1 MPHGKTKFQDIWLE
15 KELDG
20 VLLKEWCCVS
30 TNNTYFARCNLC
42 VERFDISSGGFS
54 QVKSHH
60 KGKKHKIKFDSRFKN
75 KSTISQAFSQNNNCN
90 TENALSHDMQIYKA
104 ETLWALRVA
113 ESNMSFKSCNETV
126 ELFKEMFPDSII
138 ASEMQLKEKKVAY
151 VICHG
156 IYKNFQELLKK
167 DISSCCT
174 KFTIAFDET
183 TNAQVKRQLDVYARY
198 WSGDLN
204 IVSCR
209 YLTSVFLGHATA
221 DIILK
226 ELLDVL
232 SYFNISLDNIIC
244 LSMDNPNVNKC
255 LLRKF
260 NERMRNECGKE
271 TVSLGACNL
280 HVANNSFKHL
290 LHALDVVSFDEFATD
305 VHFFLKYSAARRE
318 DYQCIEEVTQ
328 ETAKFFLKH
337 VSSRWLTIGP
347 VAQRLLDQWG
357 NLCEYFLKFLP
368 SQKSQ
373 EKHLNTDRYKRIHAA
388 LKNPVMPS
396 FLAFLIFTH
405 KYFENFSLCFQSESP
420 KIHVLYEEINNLI
433 RSVMTQVLKD
443 SVVAKKEGNDLEVVK
458 LDNKDNWKKL
468 NDIEIGMRA
477 KNLIQEVS
485 ENDKKLFLMG
495 VRKAIFST
503 INYMR
508 SNFPYCNQIL
518 KDMDIFRPLDIKMSI
533 THGLHAIS
541 RIAKYLHFSENAIDN
556 IREEWKIL
564 KLDDQAHEIL
574 LQNADSRIDIYWH
587 SLESVVNSN
596 KEIKYRNLIN
606 LIKTALVLPHGNA
619 DPERGFSINN
629 SMLKGG
635 FNEHSIKS
643 LRFVKD
649 AVKNYGGV
657 RKVPITTSLLNDVKN
672 SHKAYQQYMEKQK
685 AKEENLMKEKK
696 QKEIENSERQMN
708 RKRKCD
714 MDMKINEIDAN
725 ICHIKEEKNIALG
738 LISEGTE
745 RLSKSIMEKNNV
757 ETTVASA
764 LISQATEQLKKLEA
778 KLSEIEKEKAQIL
791 KKMAKC
797 ETK

>member
-1 MPHGKTKFQDIWLE
+1 MPHGKTKFQDTWLE

-20 VLLKEWCCVS
+20 VFLKEWCCVAE
-30 TNNTYFARCNLC
+30 NNIYFAKCNLC
-42 VERFDISSGGFS
+42 VEKFEISSGGFC
-54 QVKSHH
+54 QVKTHH
-60 KGKKHKIKFDSRFKN
+60 RGKKHKLKFNARFKN
-75 KSTISQAFSQNNNCN
+75 KSHIAESIVQKVNCN
-90 TENALSHDMQIYKA
+90 DENALSQDMQVAKA

-113 ESNMSFKSCNETV
+113 ESNISFKSCTETV
-126 ELFKEMFPDSII
+126 ELFPEMFPDSII
-138 ASEMQLKEKKVAY
+138 ASKMQLKEKKVAY
-151 VICHG
+151 VISHG

-167 DISSCCT
+167 DLSSCAT

-198 WSGDLN
+198 WSADFS

-221 DIILK
+221 DIILS

-232 SYFNISLDNIIC
+232 SSFNISLNDIIC
-244 LSMDNPNVNKC
+244 LSMDNPNVNKS

-260 NERMRNECGKE
+260 NDKMREECGKE
-271 TVSLGACNL
+271 TVALGACNL

-290 LHALDVVSFDEFATD
+290 LNALDVVSFDEFATD

-337 VSSRWLTIGP
+337 VSSRWLTTGP
-347 VAQRLLDQWG
+347 VAQRLLDQWE
-357 NLCEYFLKFLP
+357 NMCEYFLKFLP

-373 EKHLNTDRYKRIHAA
+373 AKHLNTERYKRIRAA
-388 LKNPVMPS
+388 LKNPIMPS

-405 KYFENFSLCFQSESP
+405 KYFENFSLSFQSASP
-420 KIHVLYEEINNLI
+420 KIHVLYEEMNNLI
-433 RSVMTQVLKD
+433 RNIMAQVLKD
-443 SVVAKKEGNDLEVVK
+443 SVVAKKEGKDLEEVK

-468 NDIEIGMRA
+468 NDIEIGMKA
-477 KNLIQEVS
+477 KNLIQKVS
-485 ENDKKLFLMG
+485 ENDKKLFLMA

-503 INYMR
+503 VDYMR

-518 KDMDIFRPLDIKMSI
+518 KDMDIFRPLDVKKDI

-541 RIAKYLHFSENAIDN
+541 RIAKYLHFPENIIDN
-556 IREEWKIL
+556 IREEWKLL
-564 KLDDQAHEIL
+564 KCDDQAQEIL
-574 LQNADSRIDIYWH
+574 LQNSDSRIDVYWH
-587 SLESVVNSN
+587 SLESIVNRN
-596 KEIKYRNLIN
+596 KEIKYRNFLS
-606 LIKTALVLPHGNA
+606 LIKTVLVLPHGNA

-629 SMLKGG
+629 CMLKGG
-635 FNEHSIKS
+635 FNEHTIIS

-649 AVKNYGGV
+649 ALKNYGGV
-657 RKVPITTSLLNDVKN
+657 SKVPITTSLLNDVKN

-685 AKEENLMKEKK
+685 EKEEKLMKEKK
-696 QKEIENSERQMN
+696 KTEKEKSERQMN
-708 RKRKCD
+708 LKRKCD
-714 MDMKINEIDAN
+714 MDMKINEIDAE
-725 ICHIKEEKNIALG
+725 ISHIKEEKSIALG
-738 LISEGTE
+738 LIAEGTE
-745 RLSKSIMEKNNV
+745 RLTKSISEKNNV
-757 ETTVASA
+757 ETTVAST

-778 KLSEIEKEKAQIL
+778 RLSVIEMEKTQIL
-791 KKMAKC
+791 KKRIKC